1 MEESS
6 GGARDGQVW
15 SGASKETAAAKEA
28 SAAKDLSLIPNKVLI
43 FSRTK
48 KMLNVIE

>member
-15 SGASKETAAAKEA
+15 SGASKETAAAK
-28 SAAKDLSLIPNKVLI
+28 DLSLISNKVLI